1 MLQRGKTG
9 RPGAAIRGFGKR
21 LAVGLMAGSLL
32 VAGLGT
38 SGTAAVSPD
47 ADPAVVRDWN
57 ATMVATIVVD
67 AGKANAEAFMWFGFV
82 QAAVYNAVEGI
93 TRDYELYR
101 WDKDGPQEASPE
113 AAAAAAAH
121 DVLLEYFPGS
131 QARLDAQLASSL
143 AGVTDGS
150 AEQQGVE
157 YGQAAAAHLIKQ
169 RLNDGRNAPI
179 TFDKAPAP
187 GVWRPTPPDRLPMLD
202 PWLSQVKPM
211 MMTSSTQFRP
221 GPPPTLTSALY
232 TKDFK
237 EVKAVGAKFGSTR
250 TAEQTETAL
259 FTTDVAIGGYQ
270 AALRDLTARH
280 GMDISDT
287 ARLFAAVDMSITDAV
302 IAVWDSKYHFGFW
315 RPITAIRNA
324 GRDGNPDTVRDPL
337 WEPMVPNPPYPEYVS
352 GFNGVTGAL
361 TGSLSEILGDD
372 EIDLYITSATAG
384 VTRHYETAAALNQD
398 GIDGRVY
405 LGIHFR
411 TADRVAIRMG
421 TQVADW
427 GLDHYFEP
435 T

>member
-1 MLQRGKTG
+1 MIRRINAHRAYGRGLVGSILVATLIATSLSG
-9 RPGAAIRGFGKR
+9 VSGAAPSQD
-21 LAVGLMAGSLL
+21 V
-32 VAGLGT
+32 
-38 SGTAAVSPD
+38 
-47 ADPAVVRDWN
+47 DPQVIRDWN
-57 ATMVATIVVD
+57 ATMVATVVVD

-101 WDKDGPQEASPE
+101 WDKEGPETASPE

-131 QARLDAQLASSL
+131 KARLDAQLATSL
-143 AGVTDGS
+143 AGVTNGS

-179 TFDKAPAP
+179 TFDKKPAP
-187 GVWRPTPPDRLPMLD
+187 GVWRPTPEARLPMFD
-202 PWLSQVKPM
+202 PWLGQVKPL

-221 GPPPTLTSALY
+221 GPPPALTSARY
-232 TKDFK
+232 TADFK
-237 EVKAVGAKFGSTR
+237 EVKKVGAIDSSTR
-250 TAEQTETAL
+250 TPEQTETAL

-302 IAVWDSKYHFGFW
+302 IAVWDSKYYFGYW
-315 RPITAIRNA
+315 RPITAIRRADN
-324 GRDGNPDTVRDPL
+324 DGNPDTVSQPGWDPF
-337 WEPMVPNPPYPEYVS
+337 VSTGTPPYPEYVS
-352 GFNGVTGAL
+352 GFNGVTGAF

-372 EIDLYITSATAG
+372 ELDLNITSMAAG
-384 VTRHYETAAALNQD
+384 VTRHYDTAEALNQD
-398 GIDGRVY
+398 GIDGRIY

-411 TADRVAIRMG
+411 TADKVAIRMG
-421 TQVADW
+421 TQIANW
-427 GLDHYFEP
+427 GLDHYFES